1 MSRAVATLGGVLV
14 LALLAGALTELTL
27 AVGGRGT
34 IANDALLRPM
44 SASVATSTPKATP
57 KKTPVATASPTP
69 SPSVSPSPSASP
81 SSSETATTNAFVHLR
96 AGAST
101 STAILLN
108 LNGGTQ
114 VELLSYS
121 DPEWQE
127 VEYQGTI
134 GYIFKSY
141 LEY

>member
-1 MSRAVATLGGVLV
+1 MSRALATLGGVLV
-14 LALLAGALTELTL
+14 LALLAGGLTEATL

-44 SASVATSTPKATP
+44 ATSTTNTSVQSKVKATP
-57 KKTPVATASPTP
+57 TATPKPTPSVTSSPTP
-69 SPSVSPSPSASP
+69 SPSPTSAN
-81 SSSETATTNAFVHLR
+81 TATTNAFVHLR

-108 LNGGTQ
+108 LNGDTQ

-121 DPEWQE
+121 DPQWQE

-134 GYIFKSY
+134 GYVYKSY
-141 LEY
+141 LSY